1 MPLDQIGWGVTVV
14 VCLVT
19 VVILLLSGYVGYG
32 AVVFAVA
39 CSAAINLR
47 LPRDRRHAA
56 APAGDERSAG
66 ERREGD
72 RRDGA
77 PRDEG

>member
-32 AVVFAVA
+32 GVVFAVA

-47 LPRDRRHAA
+47 LPRERAA
-56 APAGDERSAG
+56 AAERAVAERPAGE
-66 ERREGD
+66 
-72 RRDGA
+72 
-77 PRDEG
+77 